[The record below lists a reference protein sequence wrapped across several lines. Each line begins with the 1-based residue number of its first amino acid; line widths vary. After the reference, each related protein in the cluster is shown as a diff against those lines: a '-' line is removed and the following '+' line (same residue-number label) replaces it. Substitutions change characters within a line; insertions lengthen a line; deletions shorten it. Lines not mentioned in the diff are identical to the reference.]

1 VPVIQKC
8 ANITVLIKRWL
19 GSLVNRATALVA
31 VVILV
36 VALTVML
43 VGGLLSQRELEQ
55 QAKAQVESIAALV
68 SYELDDKL
76 SMRLNIIS
84 HVATNLTMTELVFR
98 DRAELLLSRQT
109 ELLHLFDSLF
119 ILDAEGLL
127 QAEFPRIGL
136 PKGLDFSTR
145 EYFKRISTL
154 MTPIISEPYISSY
167 EDKPV
172 VMIGAPVFN
181 HDQRFIGVIGGVML
195 LEDEH
200 ILNKFGNIRFAQT
213 GYIGIAT
220 HSGTTLV
227 NGRSGQFMVPLR
239 AENPI
244 LIQAM
249 GGFEGT
255 TKTDNGDGDVTIMSV
270 RQLDQAPWF
279 VAAVWPT
286 KEAFAP
292 IGRIAIGLAW
302 TLLVIL
308 LVLVPMAGWRFRK
321 LMRPLKLLGQQVQDR
336 HLGLRSLP
344 VAIPGSIEIQRVA
357 TIFNTLMIERESAML
372 SLAER
377 EAFYRSLTESAPIGI
392 AQTDVLGRIEFAN
405 PALEVILGRSAAEL
419 IDTPMMGYLK
429 NSDRKT
435 LITGWQRD
443 LHKKKTFHGRVQL
456 AAFGGHDGLWVDMMS
471 AVIETEDR
479 TLGTITVMRDVTRE
493 LAVASALEDEQRRAQ
508 SIIGV
513 LQEGVLMADN
523 TGAVRYANGAALQL
537 LGIREITG
545 PTNFFDLVSINDQD
559 CSYTLEKFRASQK
572 IDNLYAILRNHA
584 GGEFD
589 IDLTML
595 KVRNGESQERL
606 VFVLRDDSARRRE
619 NERLSWEASHD
630 PLTQL
635 LNRRAFGH
643 GLDKAL
649 AEAGQNKVATVM
661 LLIDLDYFKPVND
674 KGGHLTGDEILRRLA
689 DLLRQTVRQSDTV
702 ARLGGDEFGILLPS
716 CGMERAEA
724 LAERIRAGIEA
735 LVVEHKGEH
744 YSVTASIGLAQI
756 NPTDTSTKAIMARAD
771 EGSYLA
777 KGRGRNQVVVVLVS
791 GA

>member
-1 VPVIQKC
+1 M
-8 ANITVLIKRWL
+8 
-19 GSLVNRATALVA
+19 NRATALVVA
-31 VVILV
+31 VILV

-76 SMRLNIIS
+76 AMRLNIVS

-98 DRAELLLSRQT
+98 DRAGLLLSRQA
-109 ELLHLFDSLF
+109 ELLGLFDGLF
-119 ILDAEGLL
+119 ILDAEGRL
-127 QAEFPRIGL
+127 QAENPSIGL

-145 EYFKRISTL
+145 EYFERISTL
-154 MTPIISEPYISSY
+154 MTPIISEPYVTSY
-167 EDKPV
+167 EGKPG

-181 HDQRFIGVIGGVML
+181 HDQRFIGIIGGVML
-195 LEDEH
+195 LEGEH
-200 ILNKFGNIRFAQT
+200 ILKKFGNIRFAQT

-220 HSGTTLV
+220 RSGTTLV

-239 AENPI
+239 SENPI
-244 LIQAM
+244 LIKAM
-249 GGFEGT
+249 KGFEGT
-255 TKTDNGDGDVTIMSV
+255 AKTDNDDGDVTIMSV

-292 IGRIAIGLAW
+292 IGRMASGLGW
-302 TLLVIL
+302 TLLLIL
-308 LVLVPMAGWRFRK
+308 LVLVPIAGWRFRI

-336 HLGLRSLP
+336 HLGLRSQP

-357 TIFNTLMIERESAML
+357 AIFNTLMIERESAML

-405 PALEVILGRSAAEL
+405 PALEVILGRPATEL
-419 IDTPMMGYLK
+419 VDTPIMGYLQ

-435 LITGWQRD
+435 IITGWQRD
-443 LHKKKTFHGRVQL
+443 IHQRKTFHGRVRL
-456 AAFGGHDGLWVDMMS
+456 VTSGERDGLWIDMMS
-471 AVIETEDR
+471 AVIETGER
-479 TLGTITVMRDVTRE
+479 TLGTITVMRDVTQE
-493 LAVASALEDEQRRAQ
+493 LAAAGAVEEEQRRAQ

-513 LQEGVLMADN
+513 LQEGVLMVDN
-523 TGAVRYANGAALQL
+523 TGAVRYANSAAMQL
-537 LGIREITG
+537 LGIREIIE
-545 PTNFFDLVSINDQD
+545 PANFFDLVSINDKD
-559 CSYTLEKFRASQK
+559 CNYTLEKFQASQK

-589 IDLTML
+589 VDLTML
-595 KVRNGESQERL
+595 KVRNSESQERL
-606 VFVLRDDSARRRE
+606 VFVLRDDSARRQE

-649 AEAGQNKVATVM
+649 AEAGQNKVATVI
-661 LLIDLDYFKPVND
+661 LLIDLDHFKPVND
-674 KGGHLTGDEILRRLA
+674 KGGHLTGDELLHRLA
-689 DLLRQTVRQSDTV
+689 DLLRQIVRQSDTV

-724 LAERIRAGIEA
+724 LAEQIRAGIEA
-735 LVVEHKGEH
+735 LTVEHQGNVF
-744 YSVTASIGLAQI
+744 SVTASIGLTRI
-756 NPTDTSTKAIMARAD
+756 NAMDMSPKAIMARAD
-771 EGSYLA
+771 EGLYLA
-777 KGRGRNQVVVVLVS
+777 KGRGRNQVVTVL
-791 GA
+791 APDI

>member
-1 VPVIQKC
+1 
-8 ANITVLIKRWL
+8 VLIKRWL

-109 ELLHLFDSLF
+109 ELLNLFDSLF

-127 QAEFPRIGL
+127 QSEFPRIGL
-136 PKGLDFSTR
+136 PKGLDLSSR
-145 EYFKRISTL
+145 EYFERISTL
-154 MTPIISEPYISSY
+154 MTTIISEPYISSY
-167 EDKPV
+167 EGKPV
-172 VMIGAPVFN
+172 IMIGAPVFN
-181 HDQRFIGVIGGVML
+181 HDQRFIGMIGGVML
-195 LEDEH
+195 LEGEH
-200 ILNKFGNIRFAQT
+200 ILKKFGNIRFAKT

-220 HSGTTLV
+220 RTGTTLV
-227 NGRSGQFMVPLR
+227 NGRSGDFMVPLR
-239 AENPI
+239 SENPM

-249 GGFEGT
+249 DGFEGT
-255 TKTDNGDGDVTIMSV
+255 AKTDNGDGDVTIMSV

-292 IGRIAIGLAW
+292 IGRMGSGLAW
-302 TLLVIL
+302 TLLLIL
-308 LVLVPMAGWRFRK
+308 LVLVPIAGWRFRI
-321 LMRPLKLLGQQVQDR
+321 LMRPLKLLGEQVQDR
-336 HLGLRSLP
+336 HLGLRSQP

-357 TIFNTLMIERESAML
+357 SIFNTLMIERESAML

-405 PALEVILGRSAAEL
+405 PALEVILRRPATEL
-419 IDTPMMGYLK
+419 VDTPIMSYLQ

-435 LITGWQRD
+435 IITGWQRD
-443 LHKKKTFHGRVQL
+443 IHQRKTFHGRVRL
-456 AAFGGHDGLWVDMMS
+456 AASGGRDGLWIEMMS
-471 AVIETEDR
+471 AVIETDER
-479 TLGTITVMRDVTRE
+479 TLGTITVMRDITQE
-493 LAVASALEDEQRRAQ
+493 LAVASALEEEQRRAQ

-513 LQEGVLMADN
+513 LQEGVLMVDN
-523 TGAVRYANGAALQL
+523 AGAVRYANNAALQL
-537 LGIREITG
+537 LGIREIIE
-545 PTNFFDLVSINDQD
+545 PVNFFNLVSINDEHGR
-559 CSYTLEKFRASQK
+559 YTLDKFRASQK

-595 KVRNGESQERL
+595 KVRNGEFQERL

-674 KGGHLTGDEILRRLA
+674 KGGHLTGDELLRRLA
-689 DLLRQTVRQSDTV
+689 DLLRQIVRQSDTV

-716 CGMERAEA
+716 CGLERAEA
-724 LAERIRAGIEA
+724 LAELIRAGIEA
-735 LVVEHKGEH
+735 LTVEHESH
-744 YSVTASIGLAQI
+744 AFSVTASIGLTQI
-756 NPTDTSTKAIMARAD
+756 NAADTSTKSIMARAD

-777 KGRGRNQVVVVLVS
+777 KGRGRNQVVTVLAPNV
-791 GA
+791 